1 MGIDFDKY
9 YEMNK
14 FSKSNKQNKQNS
26 QNEQHKGSNNV
37 NIPKVEQS
45 NNYER
50 KFVNRDRHHAKHN
63 ENNLKNLIKQYGEND

>member
-14 FSKSNKQNKQNS
+14 FSKSNKQN
-26 QNEQHKGSNNV
+26 EQHKGSNKGSN
-37 NIPKVEQS
+37 NGNMPKVEQS

-50 KFVNRDRHHAKHN
+50 KFVNRDIRHVKHN